1 MNKDELRRCMIERRN
16 SLNNKDIEKKSQTII
31 SNLSKLS
38 VYKYSKFIFV
48 YVSFRSEVITK
59 GFIMNAIKDGKRI
72 AVPITLAEKKIIQPC
87 EIRSLNELAPGTWG
101 ILEPK
106 KGNYKVV
113 DSSQIDLA
121 IVPGLAFDYSF
132 NRLGYGAGYYDRFLP
147 SMNSLAI
154 KIGICYDFQLIDSLP
169 AEKYDI
175 PMDVIIT
182 EKRLLFRDPNKI
194 SLRK

>member
-72 AVPITLAEKKIIQPC
+72 AVAITLAEKKIMQAC
-87 EIRSLNELAPGTWG
+87 ELRS
-101 ILEPK
+101 
-106 KGNYKVV
+106 
-113 DSSQIDLA
+113 
-121 IVPGLAFDYSF
+121 
-132 NRLGYGAGYYDRFLP
+132 
-147 SMNSLAI
+147 
-154 KIGICYDFQLIDSLP
+154 
-169 AEKYDI
+169 
-175 PMDVIIT
+175 
-182 EKRLLFRDPNKI
+182 
-194 SLRK
+194 